1 MDVFNVL
8 VSGYGATVFVPYLL
22 PESPV
27 TSVTDWVAI
36 GGGKGLARALDI
48 GPAAT
53 IDEILASGLRGRGG
67 AGFPV
72 GVKWRS
78 LRETAA
84 GGTCFVVCNASEGEP
99 GTFKDRAL
107 LRRNPYQLIE
117 GVAIA
122 TFAIGANSAFI
133 GLKAKYTQEHENLAR
148 ALSELEAAGLT
159 AGIPITIVPGPDS
172 YLFGEETALLQ
183 TIQGE
188 PAAPRLFPPYIQGVF
203 ASTPNI
209 DWSAMPRATDD
220 PELNDPAPTLV
231 NNVESLSTAAH
242 IMHRGAD
249 WFRSMGT
256 EATPGHGVCTIVGD
270 VNAPGVAEVEMG
282 TPLGEIIDSVGG
294 GVTEGRRIKAILS
307 GISNPVM
314 TEDFLDAPLCFDAFR
329 ARGSGIGSCGF
340 IVYDDTTD
348 AVEIGYTCS
357 HWLSVESCG
366 QCNGC
371 KVGTMG
377 VTALLKKIMEGDGE
391 YRDIS
396 DIGARILKLTDA
408 NRCFLPEQDQ
418 IVVASLLRTFPQD
431 FLDAVDGKP
440 VNIRDIMPP
449 KLVDVADGKA
459 VLDEHWRLKQE
470 NWAYADI
477 GTATGVY
484 RTE

>member
-1 MDVFNVL
+1 ML
-8 VSGYGATVFVPYLL
+8 VSRYGATVFDPYLL
-22 PESPV
+22 PENPV
-27 TSVTDWVAI
+27 TSVTEWVAI
-36 GGGKGLARALDI
+36 GGGKGLAKALEI
-48 GPAAT
+48 GPKAT
-53 IDEILASGLRGRGG
+53 IETILASGLRGRGG

-72 GVKWRS
+72 GLKWRS
-78 LRETAA
+78 LRQTAA

-99 GTFKDRAL
+99 GTFKDRTL

-122 TFAIGANSAFI
+122 TYAIGAHSAFI
-133 GLKAKYTQEHENLAR
+133 GLKAKYTGEHEKLAR
-148 ALSELEAAGLT
+148 ALAELEEAGLT

-209 DWSAMPRATDD
+209 DWSSMPRATND
-220 PELNDPAPTLV
+220 PQLNDPAPTLV

-242 IMHRGAD
+242 IMRNGPE

-256 EATPGHGVCTIVGD
+256 EATPGHGICTVVGD
-270 VNAPGVAEVEMG
+270 VNSPGVAEVEMG
-282 TPLGEIIDSVGG
+282 TPLGEIIDTIGG
-294 GVTEGRRIKAILS
+294 GVTTGRKIKAILS

-314 TEDFLDAPLCFDAFR
+314 TDDFLDVPLCFDAFR

-340 IVYDDTTD
+340 IVYDDTTS
-348 AVEIGYTCS
+348 AVEISYLCS

-377 VTALLKKIMEGDGE
+377 VTAILKRIMEGDGE
-391 YRDIS
+391 YRDIA

-418 IVVASLLRTFPQD
+418 IVTASMLRTFPQE

-440 VNIRDIMPP
+440 VNFRDLMPP
-449 KLVDVADGKA
+449 KLVEIKDGKQEY
-459 VLDEHWRLKQE
+459 DEHWRLKQE
-470 NWAYADI
+470 NWAYVDV
-477 GTATGVY
+477 GTTTGVY

>member
-1 MDVFNVL
+1 MFE
-8 VSGYGATVFVPYLL
+8 PYLL

-27 TSVTDWVAI
+27 TSVTEYTAI
-36 GGGKGLARALDI
+36 GGGQGIAKALEI
-48 GPAAT
+48 GPKAT
-53 IDEILASGLRGRGG
+53 IDVILASGLRGRGG

-84 GGTCFVVCNASEGEP
+84 GGTCFVVCNGSEGEP
-99 GTFKDRAL
+99 GTFKDRTL
-107 LRRNPYQLIE
+107 LRANPYQLIE

-122 TFAIGANSAFI
+122 TFAIGADSAFI
-133 GLKAKYTQEHENLAR
+133 GLKAKYTREHEALAR
-148 ALSELEAAGLT
+148 ALSEMEATGLT
-159 AGIPITIVPGPDS
+159 AGFPITIVPGPDA

-183 TIQGE
+183 AIQGE
-188 PAAPRLFPPYIQGVF
+188 PATPRLFPPYIQGVF

-209 DWSAMPRATDD
+209 DWSAMPKATND

-242 IMHRGAD
+242 ILARGAD

-256 EATPGHGVCTIVGD
+256 EATPGHGICTIVGD
-270 VNAPGVAEVEMG
+270 TERAGVAEVEMG
-282 TPLGEIIDSVGG
+282 TPLGDIIDQIGG
-294 GVTEGRRIKAILS
+294 GVRSGHKIKAILS

-314 TEDFLDAPLCFDAFR
+314 TADFLDVPLCFDAFR

-377 VTALLKKIMEGDGE
+377 VTAILKKIMDGDGE
-391 YRDIS
+391 FRDIS
-396 DIGARILKLTDA
+396 DIGARIMKLTDA

-440 VNIRDIMPP
+440 VNVRDMMPP
-449 KLVDVADGKA
+449 KMNDIVDGVAI
-459 VLDEHWRLKQE
+459 LDEHWRMKQE
-470 NWAYADI
+470 NWKYADT
-477 GTATGVY
+477 GTATGIY